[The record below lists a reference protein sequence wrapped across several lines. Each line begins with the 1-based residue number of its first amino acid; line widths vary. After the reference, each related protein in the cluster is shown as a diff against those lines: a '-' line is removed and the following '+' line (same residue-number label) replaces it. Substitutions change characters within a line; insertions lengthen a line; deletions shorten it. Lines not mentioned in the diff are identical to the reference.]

1 MAPRIGIVA
10 GEASGDL
17 LGAHLVRAIRERL
30 PDAEFVGVGGP
41 KMLSAGVNSIFPM
54 EKLAVM
60 GYVEVLKRY
69 FEITSI
75 RRKLIRHFKSN
86 PPDIFIGVDA
96 PDFNLDIEMEL
107 KQAGIHTVHYVSPS
121 IWAWRK
127 ERINKIRKSCS
138 RVLTLFPFEKRLYDE
153 AGIAADYVGHPLAD
167 IIPESSDRAA
177 MRRHMKLPLDGKI
190 FAFLPG
196 SRQSELHYMADTFIL
211 TAKKIREK
219 WPEARFL
226 VPLASRETRNL
237 FEEAIYRNQAEEVGF
252 TLLFGHALD
261 AMIAADIVLVAS
273 GTATL
278 EAALLKRPMVIT
290 YKMAPLTYSLKK
302 RKKYQPY
309 VGLPNIL
316 SGKFVVPELIQEEAT
331 PENLA
336 NALVNLIQDEPVVR
350 KLEGL
355 FSEIH
360 CSLRQNAAVKAT
372 SAILPMLT

>member
-107 KQAGIHTVHYVSPS
+107 KQAGILTVHYVSPS